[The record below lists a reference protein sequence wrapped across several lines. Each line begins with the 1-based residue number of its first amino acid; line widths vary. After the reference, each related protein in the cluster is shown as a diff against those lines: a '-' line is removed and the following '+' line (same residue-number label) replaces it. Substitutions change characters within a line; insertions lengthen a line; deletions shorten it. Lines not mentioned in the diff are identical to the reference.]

1 MWSPTHKTLEA
12 ITMSDDEDVLT
23 ETPQQEEPK
32 ERTKLDQFIELL
44 SGYPDAETAKTHLSE
59 IAEKLHCARSLGYKA
74 LKKIDHFKPRDSIE
88 TRAKE
93 ATVKITQPPEQPL
106 EQQEE
111 PLSEELPP
119 EPEREI
125 PPAAAVGFKDKDV
138 TWMFDKGF
146 KMLADVTGYAD
157 WKLDPDDS
165 KRLGEI
171 WTPIINQY
179 LPDILPY
186 APIAIAAIT
195 TIVIVVPKVKG
206 WWTYRKKKTK
216 PNPEPPKE
224 EPPKEEPKP
233 EPSKTEP
240 PPPLEK
246 DVPATE
252 RPMTAPFLEKL

>member
-1 MWSPTHKTLEA
+1 MRSPTHKTLEA
-12 ITMSDDEDVLT
+12 ITMSEDEDVLT
-23 ETPQQEEPK
+23 ESPTQEEPQK
-32 ERTKLDQFIELL
+32 EPTKLDQFIEQL
-44 SGYPDAETAKTHLSE
+44 SAYPDVQTAKTHLSE

-74 LKKIDHFKPRDSIE
+74 LKKIDHFKPQDSIE

-93 ATVKITQPPEQPL
+93 ASVKIAHPLEQPL

-111 PLSEELPP
+111 QISEELPP
-119 EPEREI
+119 EPETAA
-125 PPAAAVGFKDKDV
+125 PPVAIGFKDKDV

-206 WWTYRKKKTK
+206 WWTYRQKKTK
-216 PNPEPPKE
+216 EKPKEPPKE
-224 EPPKEEPKP
+224 EVKEEPKP
-233 EPSKTEP
+233 EPPKTET

-246 DVPATE
+246 DVSATE

>member
-1 MWSPTHKTLEA
+1 
-12 ITMSDDEDVLT
+12 MSEDEDVLT
-23 ETPQQEEPK
+23 ESPTQEEPQK
-32 ERTKLDQFIELL
+32 EPTKLDQFIEKL
-44 SGYPDAETAKTHLSE
+44 SQYPDIDTAKTHLSE

-93 ATVKITQPPEQPL
+93 ASVKIAQPL
-106 EQQEE
+106 EQRLEEQEE
-111 PLSEELPP
+111 QISEELPP
-119 EPEREI
+119 EPERKI
-125 PPAAAVGFKDKDV
+125 PQAGAVGFKAEDMS
-138 TWMFDKGF
+138 WMFDKGF
-146 KMLADVTGYAD
+146 KMLAEMTDYPE

-206 WWTYRKKKTK
+206 WWTYRQKKTK
-216 PNPEPPKE
+216 EKPKEPPKE
-224 EPPKEEPKP
+224 EVKEESKP

-246 DVPATE
+246 DVSATE
-252 RPMTAPFLEKL
+252 RPMTAPFMEKL